1 MCSFVKSSFFMMF
14 IIIFYPLQT
23 YATIQYPTIPA
34 LPEED
39 QEERIAMIIVVNDQP
54 LSKVKRRIRQS
65 YPSVLIRHQFQTAF
79 TGFSV
84 EGKRGDLEKL
94 MKESYI
100 SHASPVATYETHI
113 EESVP
118 FIGGEQIRGYFNER
132 NERLTGKGVTV
143 AIVDTGIDYTH
154 PDLRHSFKGGY
165 DFVDIDTDPME
176 TKANELGATIHGTHV
191 AGIIAADGKLKGM
204 APDASI
210 IMYRALGPNGM
221 GTSEQVIAAI
231 EKAIEDKVD
240 VLNLSLGNDV
250 NGPDWP
256 TSLALNKAVE
266 KGIIAVVSSGNSGP
280 KPWTVGSPG
289 TASKAISVGASTPP
303 IKVPYLSLSGYRK
316 QIKLLPLYGAKEWD
330 LTGSEDIIYAKLG
343 EEEDFPNDVQG
354 KVVLLKRGKLSFT
367 EKVQN
372 SINRGAKAVLI
383 YNDVKGRFIG
393 HLEKEFSIP
402 VASISKEDGE
412 WLRHNLKNQT
422 WLKTVYKKEVDTLA
436 DFSSRGPVTTSWDIK
451 PDVVAPGVAIDS
463 TIPSGYLALQGT
475 SMAAPHVA
483 GACAL
488 IKQVRPN
495 WTPEQVKAS
504 LMNSA
509 KPLKSKEGNLL
520 PAYEQGAGRID
531 VVKAIQ
537 TEALVYPASIT
548 FGQLKSSG
556 ARVQKQVT
564 LTLDN
569 QSNYPKKF
577 IFLQPDHREGI
588 QWKLPKTIVI
598 RANEQKQVTVTA
610 DITPSLFHQGVYDG
624 SLYVQADDQQIR
636 IPYLFVTDEP
646 DYPRLMGFEFGLAD
660 IANTFHYELYLPGG
674 ADEFGIALY
683 DPDTLRFIGFLD
695 WERNVKRGLRSID
708 IKKEKLHLPE
718 GLYKAIIFAKKG
730 EKEDQLETDI
740 LLDLKLLKSR

>member
-1 MCSFVKSSFFMMF
+1 MFF
-14 IIIFYPLQT
+14 PLQS
-23 YATIQYPTIPA
+23 YAAIQYPTLPT

-39 QEERIAMIIVVNDQP
+39 KQEITAMIIVVNDQP
-54 LSKVKRRIRQS
+54 LSKVKQRIQQNF
-65 YPSVLIRHQFQTAF
+65 PSILIRRQFQTAF
-79 TGFSV
+79 TGLSV

-94 MKESYI
+94 INEPYI
-100 SHASPVATYETHI
+100 SHASPVSTYETHI

-118 FIGGEQIRGYFNER
+118 FIGGENIRGYFNAR
-132 NERLTGKGVTV
+132 HERLTGEGVTV

-165 DFVDIDTDPME
+165 DFVDNDRDPME
-176 TKANELGATIHGTHV
+176 TKANEHGATIHGTHV

-316 QIKLLPLYGAKEWD
+316 QMRLLPLYGAKEWD

-343 EEEDFPNDVQG
+343 EEEDFPKDVQG

-372 SINRGAKAVLI
+372 SINQGAKAVLI
-383 YNDVKGRFIG
+383 YNDVKGNFIG
-393 HLEKEFSIP
+393 HLEKKFSIP
-402 VASISKEDGE
+402 VASISKKDGE
-412 WLRHNLKNQT
+412 WLRDNLQNDT
-422 WLKTVYKKEVDTLA
+422 WLKTVYKNEVDTLA

-488 IKQVRPN
+488 IKQARPN

-509 KPLKSKEGNLL
+509 KPLKNKEGKLL

-531 VVKAIQ
+531 VVKATQ
-537 TEALVYPASIT
+537 SEALVYPASIT
-548 FGQLKSSG
+548 FGQLESNG
-556 ARVQKQVT
+556 TRVQKQVQ

-569 QSNYPKKF
+569 QSNETKKF
-577 IFLQPDHREGI
+577 TFLQPDHHEGI
-588 QWKLPKTIVI
+588 QWKLPETTFI
-598 RANEQKQVTVTA
+598 RANEQKQVTVIA
-610 DITPSLFHQGVYDG
+610 DITPSLFQQGVYDG
-624 SLYVQADDQQIR
+624 SIYVQASNQPIR

-660 IANTFHYELYLPGG
+660 MANTFHYELYLPGG

-683 DPDTLRFIGFLD
+683 DPDTLRFVGFLD

-708 IKKEKLHLPE
+708 IKKEKLNLPE

-730 EKEDQLETDI
+730 GKEDQLETEL
-740 LLDLKLLKSR
+740 LLDFKMLKSR